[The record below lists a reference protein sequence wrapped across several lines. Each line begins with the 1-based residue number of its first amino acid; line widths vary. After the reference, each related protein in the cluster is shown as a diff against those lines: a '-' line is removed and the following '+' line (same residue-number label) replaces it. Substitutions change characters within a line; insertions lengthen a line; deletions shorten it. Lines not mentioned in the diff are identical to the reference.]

1 MSTIPSMVNNPPNK
15 YQGTPD
21 EEKIRYTV
29 GNFEGNCN
37 LEFKFFV
44 LYLIIIILVDYA
56 TMPVVETM
64 DSRTLDKLLE
74 YSTKTPRPV
83 SIEELIAAGEDRH
96 YTEQQSYCFLRQEV
110 KLKIFFIDIKIFIS
124 RWPSDWRT

>member
-1 MSTIPSMVNNPPNK
+1 
-15 YQGTPD
+15 
-21 EEKIRYTV
+21 
-29 GNFEGNCN
+29 
-37 LEFKFFV
+37 
-44 LYLIIIILVDYA
+44 
-56 TMPVVETM
+56 MPVVETM

-110 KLKIFFIDIKIFIS
+110 KEKKYFISALKIFFS